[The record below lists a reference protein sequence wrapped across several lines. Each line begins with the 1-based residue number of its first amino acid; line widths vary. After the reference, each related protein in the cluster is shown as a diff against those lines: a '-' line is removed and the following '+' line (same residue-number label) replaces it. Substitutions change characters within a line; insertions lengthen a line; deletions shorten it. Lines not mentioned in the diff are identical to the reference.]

1 MSGAIFKGYGSSALD
16 SKGRFVMPANFRSEL
31 RKSCSVETKIQ
42 LRFDEDRP
50 YLTVFGDSEL
60 IEFRKDSDAKAQA
73 ARDRGEEFDRDMHD
87 MAFFMGID
95 EVTLDGAGRF
105 AVPREVREHAS
116 ITDGIFFT
124 GAGRVI
130 QLWDPQRFL
139 DRGPKNSVIDGF
151 CRKFM
156 ADLETKRRA
165 KA

>member
-31 RKSCSVETKIQ
+31 RKSCSVETRIQ
-42 LRFDEDRP
+42 LRFDEGRP
-50 YLTVFGDSEL
+50 YLTVFGDAEL
-60 IEFRKDSDAKAQA
+60 LDFKAESAAKAQA
-73 ARDRGEEFDRDMHD
+73 ALDRGEEFDRDMYD
-87 MAFFMGID
+87 LAFFMGID
-95 EVTLDGAGRF
+95 EITLDGAGRF
-105 AVPREVREHAS
+105 AVPREVRDYAG

-139 DRGPKNSVIDGF
+139 DLGPKNSVIDGF

-156 ADLETKRRA
+156 ADLDTKRRA